1 MVTIIQERRIKPG
14 KQDELKAF
22 LRQLRL
28 AVADH
33 AGFMGGETLVNS
45 ENPNHQIVV
54 SNWRSVEDWKAWEAD
69 KKRQEI
75 DQQMRKLMVGAP
87 KVTFC
92 NVFQWQ
98 Q

>member
-1 MVTIIQERRIKPG
+1 MVTVIQERHIKPG
-14 KQDELKAF
+14 KQEDLKMF

-33 AGFMGGETLVNS
+33 AGFISGETLVNA

-54 SNWRSVEDWKAWEAD
+54 SSWRSVEDWKAWVADRNRREID
-69 KKRQEI
+69 KKMRQ
-75 DQQMRKLMVGAP
+75 LMLKAP
-87 KVTFC
+87 KVTCC
-92 NVFQWQ
+92 NVFEWQ